1 MDNGEVPDEILV
13 TKSVDNAR
21 RWYSGMF
28 TSMPTMLNDQW
39 SCHVAHFSRNGKLYL
54 TPDLVT
60 DEGEP
65 GFDEILGY
73 PRPEGLVPVTVCEFE
88 IDHFNRRGIDANGD
102 KVNITQWVDIYQGE
116 REVTELLG
124 PISEEGVNIK
134 TYRMDTLE
142 QAMKNISGARR
153 ASDRQ
158 RRIASGNSQQKV

>member
-1 MDNGEVPDEILV
+1 
-13 TKSVDNAR
+13 
-21 RWYSGMF
+21 
-28 TSMPTMLNDQW
+28 MPTMLNDQW

-124 PISEEGVNIK
+124 PIF
-134 TYRMDTLE
+134 
-142 QAMKNISGARR
+142 
-153 ASDRQ
+153 
-158 RRIASGNSQQKV
+158 